1 MFLLFNLAVLLLTG
15 AVVWWAPGWGSW
27 AGGSLVFQQGDPPS
41 VKEAGQ
47 SLLSEYRKHVLLALA
62 AAVVAVLGLQ
72 RELGDSHW
80 RLIYT
85 TFALICAALTWRVHW
100 TMRDLRIAHAQRREA
115 YLVIDELEGLPRWP
129 WLAAMTIL
137 LLAALYLS
145 AIWGTI
151 PARFPIHWDF
161 ACNANGWSE
170 RTIRGVFGPLLIG
183 VVIVAAFYGALRI
196 SRWFLRRQWQTLDE
210 ERRESELFR
219 LRLIAFV
226 PPWIALGCSVLALW
240 LPRGSGPPNKL
251 ALLAALAGYF
261 AGLVGIVILCA
272 RLGQNRDHLG

>member
-15 AVVWWAPGWGSW
+15 AVAWWAPGWGSW

-47 SLLSEYRKHVLLALA
+47 RLLSEYRKHVLLALA

-72 RELGDSHW
+72 RELEDSHW

-100 TMRDLRIAHAQRREA
+100 TMRDFRIAHAQRREA
-115 YLVIDELEGLPRWP
+115 YLVIDELEELPRWP
-129 WLAAMTIL
+129 WLAAMAVL
-137 LLAALYLS
+137 VSPALYLA
-145 AIWGTI
+145 AIWHTI
-151 PARFPIHWDF
+151 PVRFPIHLDF
-161 ACNANGWSE
+161 AGNANGWSE

-183 VVIVAAFYGALRI
+183 VVIVAALYGALRI
-196 SRWFLRRQWQTLDE
+196 SRWFLRRQWQTWDE

-219 LRLIAFV
+219 LRVITFLPV
-226 PPWIALGCSVLALW
+226 WIAIGSSALGLW
-240 LPRGSGPPNKL
+240 LPRGGGEPNKI
-251 ALLAALAGYF
+251 ALLAAFMAYLAGL
-261 AGLVGIVILCA
+261 AVIVNLCA
-272 RLGQNRDHLG
+272 RRTPGSR